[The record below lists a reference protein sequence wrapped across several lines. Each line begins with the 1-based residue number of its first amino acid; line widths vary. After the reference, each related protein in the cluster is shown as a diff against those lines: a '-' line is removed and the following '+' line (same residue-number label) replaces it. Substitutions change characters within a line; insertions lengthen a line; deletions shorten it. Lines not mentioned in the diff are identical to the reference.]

1 MDRNAQ
7 IIEQGFAKGL
17 KAIEDAIFLGLWEAA
32 VDLLKYVGVI
42 HPSQGWQGFTGN
54 TQTSYACGIYMFGRL
69 EGVITQDNWKEPV
82 RRRML
87 KAGETVYLKNPYEGT
102 PRAVKGTVTSSYNH
116 GLNASLEFLQA
127 YKMPRNTMGMV
138 MTTGTEYSVYL
149 EQVRGADVLTNTF
162 EKAKEVIPRS
172 FKPLPS

>member
-1 MDRNAQ
+1 
-7 IIEQGFAKGL
+7 
-17 KAIEDAIFLGLWEAA
+17 
-32 VDLLKYVGVI
+32 
-42 HPSQGWQGFTGN
+42 
-54 TQTSYACGIYMFGRL
+54 MFGRL

-87 KAGETVYLKNPYEGT
+87 KEGETVYLKNPYEGT

-116 GLNASLEFLQA
+116 GLKA